1 VDDQALIK
9 ELNKILTLEH
19 GHLGMYLEQDDE
31 KRNQFIAEIAAVN
44 MLEAELMHLW
54 LEDKLKKMSKQV
66 D

>member
-1 VDDQALIK
+1 MDDKALIK

>member
-1 VDDQALIK
+1 MDDQALIK